1 MSRRIIVHAGYSEPE
16 VRQRGYV
23 YQKGRKQADPWV
35 PTQRA
40 YGFFRID
47 VPGQTKQDEIRVP
60 LGFCRDRMSAVL
72 KLRRVMQKAGVFD
85 PEKIRERINPTETFR
100 KQAAWMIEEMEAGR
114 IVNKKTREPIGERTI
129 DFYSK
134 AIEYLNDVVGDKH
147 LAMLENAEARNL
159 VATMKLETSE
169 DGTKRFGK
177 SGKTIVEYFKTFQK
191 VIASAIDDRG
201 NQLHPRN
208 WNLAFI
214 GLPKVNKRKQHCPTF
229 TADEITHIVANAKG
243 KYRVAA
249 ALLAGSNIRISE
261 LLALRIEKHISD
273 DRRTLFIR
281 QQRRKQGGGVT
292 DTLKTPAADRDIDL
306 YSSLAK
312 MLDEYIGDREG
323 GFLFET
329 ENGKMLSP
337 ETLFRDG
344 FKTILKKMERT
355 GVRFHAFRRFRE
367 SVLLAS
373 DARQILID
381 YWMGHENPD
390 MSTRYGKQLVE
401 DVKYRKQ
408 WAEKVGLG
416 FELPQVS
423 EPQLNV
429 SCATCATN
437 SAEQTCGA
445 NA

>member
-1 MSRRIIVHAGYSEPE
+1 MQRRIIVTAGNTEPE
-16 VRQRGYV
+16 IRQRGYV
-23 YQKGRKQADPWV
+23 YQKNRKQSDAWV
-35 PTQRA
+35 PTERA
-40 YGFFRID
+40 YGYFRVD
-47 VPGQTKQDEIRVP
+47 VPGQTKQGEVRP
-60 LGFCRDRMSAVL
+60 ALGFCRDKMSAML
-72 KLRRVMQKAGVFD
+72 KLHRVMQEAGVLD
-85 PEKIRERINPTETFR
+85 VEKIRERINPTATFR

-134 AIEYLNDVVGDKH
+134 AIAYLNNVVGDKH
-147 LAMLENAEARNL
+147 LATLENAEAREL
-159 VATMKLETSE
+159 VAKMKLETLA
-169 DGTKRFGK
+169 DGTKRFGN

-191 VIASAIDDRG
+191 VIASATDDRG
-201 NQLHPRN
+201 NQLHPRS
-208 WNLAFI
+208 WNLAFV
-214 GLPKVNKRKQHCPTF
+214 GLPKVNKRKQHCPTLM
-229 TADEITHIVANAKG
+229 ADEITHIVANAKG

-249 ALLAGSNIRISE
+249 ALLAGSNLRISE
-261 LLALRIEKHISD
+261 LLGLRIEKHISD
-273 DRRTLFIR
+273 DRSTLFIR

-292 DTLKTPAADRDIDL
+292 DTLKTPAANRDIDL
-306 YSSLAK
+306 HSTLAN
-312 MLDEYIGDREG
+312 MLDDYVGNRKE

-344 FKTILKKMERT
+344 FKTVLKKMGRS

-367 SVLLAS
+367 SVLLTS
-373 DARQILID
+373 DVRQILID

-416 FELPQVS
+416 FELQHVS
-423 EPQLNV
+423 EPKPGIN
-429 SCATCATN
+429 CATCATDFV
-437 SAEQTCGA
+437 EHVCVA